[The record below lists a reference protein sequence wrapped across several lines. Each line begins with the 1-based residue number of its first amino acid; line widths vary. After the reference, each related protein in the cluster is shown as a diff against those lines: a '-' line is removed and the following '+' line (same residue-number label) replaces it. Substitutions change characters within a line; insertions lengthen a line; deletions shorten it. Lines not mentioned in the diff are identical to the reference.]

1 MLLLYRHPESGS
13 RPTFF
18 DILLVLQR
26 PDFQLLKWKPE
37 DEATYS
43 QEART
48 LGNVAEVG
56 KELYA
61 ELQSMYMHATHREPS
76 DAL

>member
-1 MLLLYRHPESGS
+1 MSTCRHPEAES

-37 DEATYS
+37 DEAAYS

-48 LGNVAEVG
+48 LGSLAEAG

-61 ELQSMYMHATHREPS
+61 ELQNMYSTPADP
-76 DAL
+76 L